1 MPSNISRRERP
12 AKAALTLEG
21 IVDAAMSVIHKDG
34 FKMLTMRRVASD
46 LDTGAASLYVYVR
59 NTTELHALLLDRLLG
74 DLDVAWS
81 GRGSARKRLR
91 RLLVDYLELLER
103 QPGLA
108 RTAVITWPAGVHY
121 LDLVESGLRLLIACG
136 MPEARAAWAID
147 VLLQQA
153 TAMGAEHGARI
164 TGLDQGIS
172 DLRAV
177 IAQAA
182 PVRHPILTRIGIDG
196 MTSGD
201 GPGRRDWA
209 IDALLAG
216 LLTTARPG
224 E

>member
-1 MPSNISRRERP
+1 M
-12 AKAALTLEG
+12 A
-21 IVDAAMSVIHKDG
+21 VIRQDG
-34 FKMLTMRRVASD
+34 FEKLTMRRVASD

-74 DLDVAWS
+74 DLDVTWS
-81 GRGSARKRLR
+81 GRGSARKRLH
-91 RLLVDYLELLER
+91 RLLVEYLELLEH

-108 RTAVITWPAGVHY
+108 HTAVITWPAGAHY

-136 MPEARAAWAID
+136 MPETRAAWAVD

-153 TAMGAEHGARI
+153 TAMGAEYGARMAGRDQ
-164 TGLDQGIS
+164 GLD
-172 DLRAV
+172 DPRAI
-177 IAQAA
+177 IAQVTPA
-182 PVRHPILTRIGIDG
+182 RHPILTGLGSAG

-201 GPGRRDWA
+201 GRGRRDWA